1 MLMNLS
7 LGRCGRKL
15 AWVVGVSRVVGGW
28 LACGSFAARLRLV
41 LGNGPQ
47 LRYPISVGDVSER
60 PKVQHSKCCLV

>member
-7 LGRCGRKL
+7 LGWCRWKL
-15 AWVVGVSRVVGGW
+15 ASLTGDSLVVGWGLVGARSR
-28 LACGSFAARLRLV
+28 LALGLV
-41 LGNGPQ
+41 LGNRPR

>member
-1 MLMNLS
+1 MVIMNLS

-15 AWVVGVSRVVGGW
+15 AVFLLVLPVGPRG
-28 LACGSFAARLRLV
+28 LV
-41 LGNGPQ
+41 LGNRAQ